1 MPTMS
6 IRLVR
11 SPVSGIGETW
21 AESSGSAHADT
32 MPRRHPEV
40 LYDGVMTDQVQILS
54 DGDSCW
60 LAVVGDN
67 VSPSASTRVHALR
80 RAVEALHPAWLV
92 ETVPGYC
99 SLGMIVQPLQASQGE
114 VEELVSRAAR
124 NPIAIPPLPHG
135 TVTIPVCYGGEYG
148 PDMET
153 VCRHS
158 GLSEQEVVRQHA
170 ATGYQCSMLGFLPG
184 FPYLMGLDPLLATP
198 RLETPRTAVPAG
210 SVGIAGAQTGIY
222 PISSPG
228 GWNIIGRTPLTLFDP
243 LREQPSLIQTG
254 DAICFSSISPEEFEE
269 LSSHQ
274 FTHYPQICDAIG
286 HDKTGCD
293 VLEPGMMTTVQDD
306 GRWGLQHLGVPVSG
320 AMDHQALA
328 LGNLLVGN
336 KAGTAALEITLS
348 GPHLAFATDVL
359 VALTGADMGLQVD
372 GRDAPVWTAILV
384 RAGSILSMTG
394 PAGPGCRAWLCI
406 AGGIDVPE
414 VLGSRST
421 LLRSSLGGYEGRAL
435 RMGDCLHL
443 HPLAQEARRLEGL
456 SCPAALWPSTAV
468 DMPVPVLPGPQADAL
483 TPAAR
488 EAFLDGLWTA
498 GNSSD
503 RMGYRLEGPQ
513 LTLTGNADIVSE
525 VVPEG
530 AVEVTGSGLPII
542 MLADRQTTGG
552 YAKPFIV
559 ASAALGWLAQCRP
572 GDTVHFRICS
582 LDEARELL
590 EEQSSA
596 RKELAILQAV
606 WRQSR
611 TGGTLQMTVNG
622 TERKVDWQDVTPL
635 EANDE
640 HTG

>member
-1 MPTMS
+1 
-6 IRLVR
+6 
-11 SPVSGIGETW
+11 
-21 AESSGSAHADT
+21 
-32 MPRRHPEV
+32 
-40 LYDGVMTDQVQILS
+40 MTDQMQIVQG
-54 DGDSCW
+54 GDSCW
-60 LAVVGDN
+60 LVVVGND
-67 VSPSASTRVHALR
+67 VSPSTSARVNALR
-80 RAVEALHPAWLV
+80 RSIEVLHPVWLV
-92 ETVPGYC
+92 EMVPGYC
-99 SLGMIVQPLQASQGE
+99 SLGLIVQPLQVSRGE
-114 VEELVSRAAR
+114 VEELVSRATRDA
-124 NPIAIPPLPHG
+124 IAIPPVLPG
-135 TVTIPVCYGGEYG
+135 TVTIPVCYGGVYG
-148 PDMET
+148 PDMEM

-158 GLSEQEVVRQHA
+158 GLSEQEVAQRHA

-198 RLETPRTAVPAG
+198 RLETPRTAVSAG

-222 PISSPG
+222 PVSSPG

-243 LREQPSLIQTG
+243 LREQPSLVQAG

-269 LSSHQ
+269 RLSPQ
-274 FTHYPQICDAIG
+274 FTHYPQICDVSG
-286 HDKTGCD
+286 HEDAGCA

-320 AMDHQALA
+320 AMDRQALA

-336 KAGTAALEITLS
+336 EEGAAALEITLS
-348 GPHLAFATDVL
+348 GPRLAFAIDVL
-359 VALTGADMGLQVD
+359 VALTGVNMGLQVD
-372 GRDAPVWTAILV
+372 GRDAPAWTAILV
-384 RAGSILSMTG
+384 RAGSVLSMAG
-394 PAGPGCRAWLCI
+394 PTGPGCRAWLCI

-435 RMGDCLHL
+435 HVGDCLHL
-443 HPLAQEARRLEGL
+443 PPLAQEARRLEGF
-456 SCPAALWPSTAV
+456 SCPVALRPSTAV
-468 DMPVPVLPGPQADAL
+468 DIPVPVLPGPQADAL
-483 TPAAR
+483 TTAAR
-488 EAFLDGLWTA
+488 EAFLDGLWTV

-503 RMGYRLEGPQ
+503 RMGYRLEGPD
-513 LTLTGNADIVSE
+513 LTLAGNADIISE

-572 GDTVHFRICS
+572 GDTVRFRVCS

-590 EEQSSA
+590 EGQSSA
-596 RKELAILQAV
+596 RKELALLQAV

-622 TERKVDWQDVTPL
+622 TERTVEWQDVTPL

-640 HTG
+640 QAG